1 MSELRDHAEVLLS
14 RIQEVILGKEQE
26 VREVFLALAAG
37 GNVLLEDI
45 PGVGK
50 TTLALCLAKLI
61 DLDYK
66 RVQFTPDVMPSDLTG
81 FSVYRPQDG
90 TFVYQKGSLFC
101 QLLLADEINRTLPKT
116 QSALLEAM
124 EEKKVTVEGVTRT
137 LPTPFFVIATQNVK
151 NASGTMP
158 LPESQM
164 DRFIISESLGLPDYD
179 SELKLAMET
188 TEESRIARLELKPC
202 ITAEEML
209 MIQKKAQEIFVQED
223 VARYLLDLITATR
236 NDPYLERGAGPRATI
251 ALMRMA
257 RTAAWLKGR
266 EYVRPF
272 DVAEQFPYVVR
283 HRITESRVAQI
294 DHKDKDQI
302 IKEILDRVKAP
313 AIRRSTR

>member
-37 GNVLLEDI
+37 GNILLEDI

-151 NASGTMP
+151 NATGTMP

-179 SELKLAMET
+179 SELQLAMET
-188 TEESRIARLELKPC
+188 TEENRLARLDLTPC

-209 MIQKKAQEIFVQED
+209 MIQKEAQQIFVQED

-257 RTAAWLKGR
+257 RAAAWLKGR

-283 HRITESRVAQI
+283 HRIAESRIAQM
-294 DHKDKDQI
+294 DHKNKDQI
-302 IKEILDRVKAP
+302 IQEILDKIKTP
-313 AIRRSTR
+313 TIRRSAR